1 MENLFSGHIA
11 APGFVSTA
19 QSMSES
25 AKEEGET
32 AGAEEKDPVSSDVS
46 EERMKVHRG
55 ERYLHD
61 IQLET
66 MTRSTGKMKL

>member
-1 MENLFSGHIA
+1 MESLFSGHVA

-32 AGAEEKDPVSSDVS
+32 ADPVSSDVS